1 MRDTLLLAALL
12 AICACGPSL
21 QPGESSDVTL
31 SAEPATVSAGE
42 SVTLI
47 LRNDSPSE
55 VGYNLC
61 ASGLERRA
69 GGSWTPVPSDRVCT
83 MELRML
89 AAGADAR
96 YELELPEGLEVGEY
110 RFTTSVHQLAGGET
124 VPVRSGVVRVE

>member
-1 MRDTLLLAALL
+1 MRDILLLTALL
-12 AICACGPSL
+12 AVCACGPSL
-21 QPGESSDVTL
+21 QSGESSDVTL
-31 SAEPATVSAGE
+31 SAEPAAVSARD

-69 GGSWTPVPSDRVCT
+69 GGSWTQVPSDRVCT

-89 AAGADAR
+89 AAGAEAR
-96 YELELPEGLEVGEY
+96 YELELPEGLDVGEY
-110 RFTTSVHQLAGGET
+110 RFTTSVHRMAAGET
-124 VPVRSGVVRVE
+124 EPVRSGVVRVE